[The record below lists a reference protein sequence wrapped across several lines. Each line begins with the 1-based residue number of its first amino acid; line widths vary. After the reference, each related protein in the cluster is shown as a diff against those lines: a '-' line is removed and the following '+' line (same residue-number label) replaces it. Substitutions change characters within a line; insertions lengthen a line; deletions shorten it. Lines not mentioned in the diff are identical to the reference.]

1 MHFETMSNAQCLT
14 ELLLTF
20 SFLKISLFG
29 GGGGGGELKA
39 EALFYEVF

>member
-20 SFLKISLFG
+20 SFLKIWG
-29 GGGGGGELKA
+29 GGGGGVEG
-39 EALFYEVF
+39 

>member
-29 GGGGGGELKA
+29 GGGGELKA